1 MTKRA
6 DRVIFGV
13 SPPPSDHAAMS
24 STPAEVPIRV
34 WDLPTRAF
42 HWILAASIVGSI
54 VSAKVGGNAMVLHF
68 RLGYLAL
75 ALLLFRVLWGLFG
88 GRWSRFAG
96 FVRGPATVWRYLRG
110 RHRPEEHLEVGHSPL
125 AALSVLALLA
135 VIGLQVG
142 SGLVA
147 DDEIAN
153 VGPLNRY
160 VSGALAAWM
169 TGWHKSWGQWLL
181 IALVALHLGAIA
193 YHRFV
198 RGRGL
203 VVPMISGDK
212 RLPPGVPAS
221 LDGRPQSLLAL
232 VLAALCVAVAAWIA
246 SLGS

>member
-1 MTKRA
+1 M
-6 DRVIFGV
+6 I
-13 SPPPSDHAAMS
+13 HAAAS
-24 STPAEVPIRV
+24 CGSTFSFG
-34 WDLPTRAF
+34 LPR
-42 HWILAASIVGSI
+42 SIVGAI

-221 LDGRPQSLLAL
+221 LDGRPQRLLAL